1 MIVNMIF
8 FGYCQCFNCTTIGH
22 TLWTR
27 KMGLSSKLV
36 FYYNDTYVQSYIFI
50 FITIFINLIAI
61 SDQFYQDL
69 LKAEVAQMDLK
80 NEIEHVA
87 QKLGKRHEKIKKID
101 LDKVDRWNRNTHLH
115 NILERQRR
123 QSLRNSFSQLRVHIP
138 SLHDNEKAPK
148 IMILTEALRLIQNL
162 HYMDQKLQT
171 DLELERCRNQ
181 MLRERIKLICNFWL
195 DWVFILCIYFVQKSN
210 LFY

>member
-1 MIVNMIF
+1 
-8 FGYCQCFNCTTIGH
+8 
-22 TLWTR
+22 
-27 KMGLSSKLV
+27 
-36 FYYNDTYVQSYIFI
+36 
-50 FITIFINLIAI
+50 
-61 SDQFYQDL
+61 
-69 LKAEVAQMDLK
+69 MDLK
-80 NEIEHVA
+80 NGIEHVA
-87 QKLGKRHEKIKKID
+87 QKLSKRHEKIKKID

-181 MLRERIKLICNFWL
+181 MLRERIKLMCNFWL

>member
-1 MIVNMIF
+1 
-8 FGYCQCFNCTTIGH
+8 
-22 TLWTR
+22 
-27 KMGLSSKLV
+27 
-36 FYYNDTYVQSYIFI
+36 
-50 FITIFINLIAI
+50 
-61 SDQFYQDL
+61 
-69 LKAEVAQMDLK
+69 MDLK
-80 NEIEHVA
+80 NGIEHVA
-87 QKLGKRHEKIKKID
+87 QKLGKRHEKIKKIN

-181 MLRERIKLICNFWL
+181 MLRERIKLMCNFWL